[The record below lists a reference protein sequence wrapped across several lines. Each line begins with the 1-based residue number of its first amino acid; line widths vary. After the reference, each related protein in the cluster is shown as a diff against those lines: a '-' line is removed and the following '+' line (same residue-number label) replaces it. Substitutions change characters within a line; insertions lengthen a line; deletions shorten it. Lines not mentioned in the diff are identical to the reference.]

1 MVYALSSEEK
11 RMIQIS
17 EEWLNMLMDRVV
29 KDKIEVHVEFTP
41 DTTSVEMM
49 PWKPYEMKCP
59 YAEGK
64 EE

>member
-1 MVYALSSEEK
+1 
-11 RMIQIS
+11 MIQIS

>member
-1 MVYALSSEEK
+1 
-11 RMIQIS
+11 MIQIS

-29 KDKIEVHVEFTP
+29 KDKIEVHVEFTQ
-41 DTTSVEMM
+41 DTTSVDIM

-59 YAEGK
+59 YDERK